1 MSDYVNVNLI
11 ASGRQYG
18 AKIEQ
23 GCSFENNGSIY
34 RADESGKLKVYEKV
48 KGEWRTADGV
58 RMTNYQFRTFKAVAG
73 GVREEGDAIVLGKID
88 LQKAIKIYKK
98 GNFQKSVS
106 EFLQWGYMV
115 DKAKLYSKY
124 NTISTHVTNGHG
136 SESNMLFG
144 FGSKTS
150 AVEMSQIANK
160 TVIKPEQLGKIRKT
174 TDGGVYWVSHKD
186 ILYRMPR
193 QFTVSE
199 NSQNGIAIANKCGV
213 SYFRLKQTNPTID
226 FSKNLPVGSKVKIP
240 GKYFVKSGAVNSF
253 EDVVKVTGL
262 DKHYIKDILI
272 GIEGRHSKPDLRAY
286 FDGVADEKHPKG
298 YLTIGFGHT
307 GKING
312 RLLSENTR
320 ITKAQA
326 FELLAQDILD
336 AKLDAIV
343 YMGKENFSKAPK
355 SIQTGI
361 IDIVFNKGVE
371 PFDRLNS
378 PTSLL
383 KSDLKRGDYAS
394 AAADMVLG
402 TTCKG
407 LKKRNIYRAIMSMGD
422 LATEERKSALI
433 RLAQTYENTQQLFD
447 KTDRMFMNR
456 AWKNAKNGVTHGFF
470 PMKLIVM
477 LNKII

>member
-1 MSDYVNVNLI
+1 MTDYINVNL
-11 ASGRQYG
+11 ATRGRQYD

-34 RADESGKLKVYEKV
+34 RADESGKLKVYDKAKGTWSTTEQV
-48 KGEWRTADGV
+48 KL
-58 RMTNYQFRTFKAVAG
+58 TNYQLNTFRSVANQ
-73 GVREEGDAIVLGKID
+73 VREQGDYIILSQSDVKSAIRE
-88 LQKAIKIYKK
+88 YKR
-98 GNFQKSVS
+98 GGFIKSVS
-106 EFLQWGYMV
+106 RFLQLGYIA
-115 DKAKLYSKY
+115 DNSKLYSKY
-124 NTISTHVTNGHG
+124 NTLSVHVTNGHC

-144 FGSKTS
+144 YGSRDS
-150 AVEMSQIANK
+150 AIAMSQIANK
-160 TVIKPEQLGKIRKT
+160 TRLKPENLGKIRKT
-174 TDGGVYWVSHKD
+174 TDNDLYWVAHKD
-186 ILYRMPR
+186 ILYRVPR
-193 QFTVSE
+193 QFTISE
-199 NSQNGIAIANKCGV
+199 TTQNGVTIANKCGI
-213 SYFRLKQTNPTID
+213 SFYRLKKANPLVNFEEPLEI
-226 FSKNLPVGSKVKIP
+226 GSKIKIP
-240 GKYFVKSGAVNSF
+240 GRYFIKPGSVKNF
-253 EDVVKVTGL
+253 NDVVRVTGL
-262 DKHYIKDILI
+262 DRHYINDILI
-272 GIEGRHSKPDLRAY
+272 GIEGRHSKPDLKAY
-286 FDGVADEKHPKG
+286 YDGVADEMHPKG
-298 YLTIGFGHT
+298 FLTIGFGHT
-307 GKING
+307 GRVNGKI
-312 RLLSENTR
+312 LTPAVK
-320 ITKAQA
+320 ITEPQA
-326 FELLAQDILD
+326 YEILAQDILD